1 MFPQNEKERKSIA
14 VKKLL
19 SACVDEIEQSLTA
32 IREEKLIS
40 SFEQLELTALIS
52 DKRPVSLTRGFPDVN
67 SSSLFLCVSSLVIHL
82 HLFFFF
88 LFPHVVIHC
97 FSTPT
102 PTSNCRW
109 CLQPFAR
116 VEDIFCSHKE
126 LLKGR
131 HGHGAQEHMLRFQ
144 RCCKT
149 KSLL

>member
-67 SSSLFLCVSSLVIHL
+67 ASSLFLCQLTCNSPASL
-82 HLFFFF
+82 FF
-88 LFPHVVIHC
+88 LFPHVVTHC

-102 PTSNCRW
+102 PTSNCGW

-116 VEDIFCSHKE
+116 VGDIFCSHKE
-126 LLKGR
+126 ILKGR

-144 RCCKT
+144 GCCKT